1 MNNKL
6 IHIGLIGRT
15 NAGKSTLINALVG
28 EKISI
33 ENKKINTTLEA
44 VIGIC
49 NIKNTQM
56 IFYDTP
62 GINFLKTTNIL
73 KKKIKIQI
81 WETLNK
87 VDLLLFIVDV
97 FKFNHLEVIKDL
109 KKIIEIKKPILII
122 FNKTDLIKNEVI
134 LSYIDKLDKEELIS
148 DFFNVSAKY
157 LKGIDQ
163 LLKYL
168 ISKSITKRWKYINNE
183 ITNKDN
189 IFITNECTRNAILTY
204 LHHEVPYN
212 ISIKNLKFKILKNQH
227 IKIKQKIEITN
238 YRYKSI
244 ILGKQGTTIK
254 KIRENSQ
261 KEIEKIF
268 NKTTHL
274 YLEVNYI
281 NVQ

>member
-6 IHIGLIGRT
+6 IHVGLLGRT

-49 NIKNTQM
+49 NINNTQI

-62 GINFLKTTNIL
+62 GINYLNTTKIL

-97 FKFNHLEVIKDL
+97 FKYNHLEVIKDL
-109 KKIIEIKKPILII
+109 KNIIEIKKPILII

-134 LSYIDKLDKEELIS
+134 LSYIDKLDKEELVS

-157 LKGIDQ
+157 SKGIDQ
-163 LLKYL
+163 LLKYI
-168 ISKSITKRWKYINNE
+168 ISQSITKRWKYINNE

-204 LHHEVPYN
+204 LHQEIPYN
-212 ISIKNLKFKILKNQH
+212 ISIKNLKFKILNNQH

-244 ILGKQGTTIK
+244 ILGKKGATIK

-261 KEIEKIF
+261 KEIEKIL
-268 NKTTHL
+268 NKKTHL
-274 YLEVNYI
+274 YLEVSHI

>member
-1 MNNKL
+1 M
-6 IHIGLIGRT
+6 
-15 NAGKSTLINALVG
+15 
-28 EKISI
+28 
-33 ENKKINTTLEA
+33 
-44 VIGIC
+44 
-49 NIKNTQM
+49 
-56 IFYDTP
+56 
-62 GINFLKTTNIL
+62 
-73 KKKIKIQI
+73 
-81 WETLNK
+81 
-87 VDLLLFIVDV
+87 
-97 FKFNHLEVIKDL
+97 
-109 KKIIEIKKPILII
+109 
-122 FNKTDLIKNEVI
+122 
-134 LSYIDKLDKEELIS
+134 SYIDKLDKEELIT

-168 ISKSITKRWKYINNE
+168 ISKSITKRCKYINNE

-204 LHHEVPYN
+204 LHQEVPYN
-212 ISIKNLKFKILKNQH
+212 VSIKNLKFKILKNQH

-244 ILGKQGTTIK
+244 ILGKQGITIK

>member
-1 MNNKL
+1 M
-6 IHIGLIGRT
+6 
-15 NAGKSTLINALVG
+15 
-28 EKISI
+28 
-33 ENKKINTTLEA
+33 
-44 VIGIC
+44 
-49 NIKNTQM
+49 
-56 IFYDTP
+56 
-62 GINFLKTTNIL
+62 
-73 KKKIKIQI
+73 
-81 WETLNK
+81 
-87 VDLLLFIVDV
+87 
-97 FKFNHLEVIKDL
+97 
-109 KKIIEIKKPILII
+109 
-122 FNKTDLIKNEVI
+122 
-134 LSYIDKLDKEELIS
+134 SYIDKLDKEELIT